1 MFLEQI
7 RVEGWLGRK
16 GGWQGRLEN
25 LGSLEAEPDSD
36 LNLLCD
42 LEQGS

>member
-7 RVEGWLGRK
+7 RLEGWLGRK
-16 GGWQGRLEN
+16 GGWQGR